1 MDSKPLSLA
10 MASILGLP
18 PSRLILSGCV
28 IIILL
33 LAHQV
38 ISNCCFISHG
48 VEINSATLIIRDG
61 TTALNSDI
69 DYDFSQAA
77 LTALDNGVSLPLNVE
92 LVVKTRREWIWDRTE
107 WHALLS
113 YQIRYLALSK
123 SYEVI
128 NELSG
133 YATQFCQSWNCNQR
147 TGKDSCDA
155 GSKQRVS
162 ITKPAMYALHAG
174 NSGSRKTAITIASNC
189 LYETGLVSLKSMETM
204 AANKLNIPMRFIVAL
219 ALVLILVSLH
229 LMSTATQNSAEIG
242 SHFSAL
248 VVINSLALVSLLFLV
263 GVNVYWLI
271 RQVRQREAGSRL
283 TARMI
288 SVFMLLALAPSALV
302 FFYSINFLHQS
313 IDSWFD
319 VQVDRAMEDAL
330 ELSQASLDERMRSQ
344 LKLTRRMA
352 DQLAVIH
359 ENLAT
364 VELGGLREW
373 SEATELM
380 LISEQ
385 KRVLAYSST
394 FPELFFPGLPT
405 ENVLSRVRQGED
417 YVGLDPVLG

>member
-113 YQIRYLALSK
+113 YQIRYLALSR

-133 YATQFCQSWNCNQR
+133 TRRSFA
-147 TGKDSCDA
+147 
-155 GSKQRVS
+155 
-162 ITKPAMYALHAG
+162 
-174 NSGSRKTAITIASNC
+174 SRGTAINALGRIRA
-189 LYETGLVSLKSMETM
+189 M
-204 AANKLNIPMRFIVAL
+204 PVA
-219 ALVLILVSLH
+219 
-229 LMSTATQNSAEIG
+229 NSACPSPNQQCMLFMRVTLDRERLPLPLRPI
-242 SHFSAL
+242 AYTR
-248 VVINSLALVSLLFLV
+248 LAWYLS
-263 GVNVYWLI
+263 
-271 RQVRQREAGSRL
+271 SRWKQWPL
-283 TARMI
+283 T
-288 SVFMLLALAPSALV
+288 S
-302 FFYSINFLHQS
+302 
-313 IDSWFD
+313 
-319 VQVDRAMEDAL
+319 
-330 ELSQASLDERMRSQ
+330 
-344 LKLTRRMA
+344 
-352 DQLAVIH
+352 
-359 ENLAT
+359 
-364 VELGGLREW
+364 
-373 SEATELM
+373 
-380 LISEQ
+380 
-385 KRVLAYSST
+385 
-394 FPELFFPGLPT
+394 
-405 ENVLSRVRQGED
+405 
-417 YVGLDPVLG
+417 